1 MSRLITCSILIV
13 VWALTYLTNLGS
25 SEFRSEEGHRVLPAV
40 QMLDS
45 SNYLVPYIAA
55 RPYLNKPPLINW
67 IVAASFK
74 LSGVRNEW
82 TARLPSALSILVVA
96 LALATF
102 GRISLG
108 PTGSLIAAL
117 SWLTNLGL
125 IEKGRMIEIEAIY
138 CSLFALALILWLV
151 FWENERSPWLT
162 FIVPWIFLGLGFL
175 AKGPSHILFFYLIVS
190 AVLWRNQR
198 LRDLTHPAHFVGVVA
213 MFGIFVAWVIPYF
226 RALPS
231 LSPLQAW
238 SEQAAVALHG
248 DEGRSEDWLLNFP
261 RGFAYLLPWIL
272 LLPFIRLSKIADPLQ
287 RNVAYGLAWGSI
299 IPFVI
304 VLLIPGTLPRY
315 ILPLEAPFCWI
326 IGIAVANEAF
336 QWSIRGIRVP
346 RALIF
351 SFIAIGVI
359 AAMIIFPLRSVTYL
373 KRHERIKPIAAQINA
388 LLPSDQRLYAID
400 PDFQPYLFY
409 VRAAITYLIAL
420 DELPANA
427 HYFVIQP
434 RHQRKF
440 ESNPRWAS
448 LRPKLLAHTPSYRNK
463 ESLLFQIE
471 ASENPSPAN

>member
-1 MSRLITCSILIV
+1 MSRLTACLILIV

-25 SEFRSEEGHRVLPAV
+25 SELRSEEGHRVLPAV
-40 QMLDS
+40 QMLEGG
-45 SNYLVPYIAA
+45 NYVVPYIAA

-74 LSGVRNEW
+74 LSEARNEW
-82 TARLPSALSILVVA
+82 TARLPSTLFILAVA
-96 LALATF
+96 LTLATF
-102 GRISLG
+102 GRATLG
-108 PTGSLIAAL
+108 PTGSFIAAL
-117 SWLTNLGL
+117 CWLTNLGL
-125 IEKGRMIEIEAIY
+125 IEKGRMIEIEATY
-138 CSLFALALILWLV
+138 CSLFAFALILWLV
-151 FWENERSPWLT
+151 FWENKRSPWLS

-175 AKGPSHILFFYLIVS
+175 AKGPSHILFFYLILG
-190 AVLWRNQR
+190 AVLRRNRR
-198 LRDLTHPAHFVGVVA
+198 LRDLTHPAHFIGVVI
-213 MFGIFVAWVIPYF
+213 MLGIFVAWVIPYF

-238 SEQAAVALHG
+238 SEQAAVAFHG

-272 LLPFIRLSKIADPLQ
+272 LLPFMRLSKIADPGQ

-326 IGIAVANEAF
+326 VGSAIANEAF
-336 QWSIRGIRVP
+336 QWSIKGIRVP
-346 RALIF
+346 RTLIF
-351 SFIAIGVI
+351 SVIATGVI
-359 AAMIIFPLRSVTYL
+359 AAMVIFPLRSVTYL
-373 KRHERIKPIAAQINA
+373 NRHERIKPIAAQINA

-409 VRAAITYLIAL
+409 VRAPITYLVTL
-420 DELPANA
+420 DELPADA
-427 HYFVIQP
+427 HYFLIQP

-440 ESNPRWAS
+440 ESNPRWAV
-448 LRPKLLAHTPSYRNK
+448 LRPKLLAHTPSYRSK
-463 ESLLFQIE
+463 ESLLFAIDY
-471 ASENPSPAN
+471 

>member
-1 MSRLITCSILIV
+1 MSRLTACLILIV

-25 SEFRSEEGHRVLPAV
+25 SELRSEEGHRVLPAV
-40 QMLDS
+40 QMLEGG
-45 SNYLVPYIAA
+45 NYVVPYIAA

-74 LSGVRNEW
+74 LSEARNEW
-82 TARLPSALSILVVA
+82 TARLPSTLFILAVA
-96 LALATF
+96 LTLVTF
-102 GRISLG
+102 GRATLG
-108 PTGSLIAAL
+108 PTGSFIAAL
-117 SWLTNLGL
+117 CWLTNLGL
-125 IEKGRMIEIEAIY
+125 IEKGRMIEIEATY
-138 CSLFALALILWLV
+138 CSLFAFALILWLL
-151 FWENERSPWLT
+151 FLENKRSPWLS

-175 AKGPSHILFFYLIVS
+175 AKGPSHILFFYLILG
-190 AVLWRNQR
+190 AVLRRNRR
-198 LRDLTHPAHFVGVVA
+198 LRDLTHPAHFIGVVI
-213 MFGIFVAWVIPYF
+213 MLGIFVAWVIPYF

-238 SEQAAVALHG
+238 SEQAAVAFHG

-272 LLPFIRLSKIADPLQ
+272 LLPFMRLSKIADPAQ

-326 IGIAVANEAF
+326 VGSAIANEAF
-336 QWSIRGIRVP
+336 QWSIKGIRVP
-346 RALIF
+346 RTLIF

-359 AAMIIFPLRSVTYL
+359 AAMVIFPLRSVTYL
-373 KRHERIKPIAAQINA
+373 NRHERIKPIAAQINA

-409 VRAAITYLIAL
+409 VRAPITYLTTL
-420 DELPANA
+420 DELPVDA
-427 HYFVIQP
+427 HYFLIQP

-440 ESNPRWAS
+440 ESNPRWAI
-448 LRPKLLAHTPSYRNK
+448 LRPKLLAHTPSYRSK
-463 ESLLFQIE
+463 ESLLFAIDY
-471 ASENPSPAN
+471 

>member
-1 MSRLITCSILIV
+1 MPRLTACSILIV

-25 SEFRSEEGHRVLPAV
+25 SELRSEEGHRVLPAV

-45 SNYLVPYIAA
+45 GNYLVPYIAA

-82 TARLPSALSILVVA
+82 SARLPSTLFILA
-96 LALATF
+96 LALTLATL
-102 GRISLG
+102 GRPSLG
-108 PTGSLIAAL
+108 STGSFVAAL
-117 SWLTNLGL
+117 CWLTNLGL
-125 IEKGRMIEIEAIY
+125 IEKARMIEIEAIY
-138 CSLFALALILWLV
+138 CSLFAFALILWLI
-151 FWENERSPWLT
+151 FWEQKRSPWLT
-162 FIVPWIFLGLGFL
+162 FIVPWIFLGLGLL
-175 AKGPSHILFFYLIVS
+175 AKGPSHVLFFYLIVG
-190 AVLWRNQR
+190 AVLLRNRR
-198 LRDLTHPAHFVGVVA
+198 LRDLAHPAHFIGVLV
-213 MFGIFVAWVIPYF
+213 MLGIFVAWVIPYF

-231 LSPLQAW
+231 DSPLQAW
-238 SEQAAVALHG
+238 SRETAVAFHG
-248 DEGRSEDWLLNFP
+248 EEGRSENWLLNFP
-261 RGFAYLLPWIL
+261 RAFAYFLPWIL

-299 IPFVI
+299 VPLVV

-326 IGIAVANEAF
+326 AGSAIANEAF
-336 QWSIRGIRVP
+336 QWTIKGIRVP

-351 SFIAIGVI
+351 SLVAIGVI

-388 LLPSDQRLYAID
+388 LLPSGQRLYAID

-409 VRAAITYLIAL
+409 VRAPITYLTTL
-420 DELPANA
+420 DELPTDA

-440 ESNPRWAS
+440 EGNPRWAT
-448 LRPKLLAHTPSYRNK
+448 LRPKLLAHTPSYRSK
-463 ESLLFQIE
+463 ESLLFAIDH
-471 ASENPSPAN
+471 